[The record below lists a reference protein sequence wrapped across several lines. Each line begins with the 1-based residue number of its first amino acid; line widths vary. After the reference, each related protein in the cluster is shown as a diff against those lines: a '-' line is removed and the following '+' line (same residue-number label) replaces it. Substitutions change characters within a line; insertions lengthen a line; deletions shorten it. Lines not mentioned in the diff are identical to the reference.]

1 MKKFLLNDV
10 TEAFLYLTT
19 AFGVCICFLLG
30 CAEAPDSIAIP
41 IGVITML
48 LLMMCAYYSAW
59 RSIMRK
65 RGL

>member
-41 IGVITML
+41 IGVITCL
-48 LLMMCAYYSAW
+48 LIVICAYYSAW
-59 RSIMRK
+59 RCIMRE